1 MNRLRPSMVLTLAWL
16 KSCITERKKK
26 TLIDGELADFYKLT
40 SEIPKGSILGPLMFT
55 LHMKGLPLCQL
66 YSRPRMYADDTTLM
80 SVAEDADTLQVKMNC
95 DLKNLR
101 HGLR

>member
-1 MNRLRPSMVLTLAWL
+1 MVLTLAWF

-26 TLIDGELADFYKLT
+26 TLVDGELADFYKF
-40 SEIPKGSILGPLMFT
+40 SEWNSSRFYFGPLLFI
-55 LHMKGLPLCQL
+55 LHMKGLLLCQL
-66 YSRPRMYADDTTLM
+66 YSRPSTYADDITLT

-95 DLKNLR
+95 DLKKLR